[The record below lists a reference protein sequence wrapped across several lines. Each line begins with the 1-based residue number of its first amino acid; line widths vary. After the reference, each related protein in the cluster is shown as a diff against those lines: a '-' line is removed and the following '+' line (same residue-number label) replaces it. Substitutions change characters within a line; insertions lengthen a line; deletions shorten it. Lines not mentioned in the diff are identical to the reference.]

1 MYLYVSQTLEK
12 QWLSLLV
19 GHKEFAVESVLTLLG
34 RKFDVN
40 ISFIKKKWTVENEL
54 PWKLSKQIDFSS
66 NLKYFQLQWGHKLLL
81 TQKGLS

>member
-1 MYLYVSQTLEK
+1 MFNHTVIIAFKSKKIQQRCVTMYLYVSQTLEK

-40 ISFIKKKWTVENEL
+40 ISFIKKKMDGG
-54 PWKLSKQIDFSS
+54 K
-66 NLKYFQLQWGHKLLL
+66 
-81 TQKGLS
+81 